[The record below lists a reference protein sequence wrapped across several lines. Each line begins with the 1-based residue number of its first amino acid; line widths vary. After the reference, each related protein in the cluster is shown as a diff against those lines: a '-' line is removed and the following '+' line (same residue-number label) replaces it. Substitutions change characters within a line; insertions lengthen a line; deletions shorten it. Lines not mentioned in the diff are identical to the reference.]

1 VGVVPGTTALVHI
14 SGGTAPFVVAGAD
27 ASVDARYD
35 AATNA
40 VALTGRAPGRAIVT
54 VTDATGATAS
64 LAVLVAP
71 AAGTVPAEIS
81 VTLAGIVSPQFAGER
96 IVAAIARDAQLQS
109 GASLTV
115 SGVTIARKLQPG
127 ELLEADAQVHI
138 AGGGRFVDA
147 DGTTAVHLEVAS
159 LDPLVAQL
167 LFYSD
172 DPEKVPGDSGV
183 LYRGVVEAAHPAR
196 LYAYHV
202 AEAAGTR
209 LYLVLRPA
217 SGTAR
222 VQLLG
227 YAAGPTDAYGYAG
240 HVASVRYLTE
250 RNTQESVIV
259 EASADAPHVRL
270 LGYRPLAVDDLVTA
284 IFDLRV
290 LEGGAVDVS
299 LIAVNGDEDPL
310 KYLGDEPLPDD
321 GHGRKGIFSL
331 VDVPPLALTF
341 ALGAAEPEPFV
352 IGEGG
357 LPNLVPGGRVLA
369 GDYGVVRPVALQLSN
384 PSDAPQSVY
393 LYETPQGGSA
403 TTTIWFDGDPQP
415 TSVGCVRLPAHRYLV
430 KAFDLG
436 PGESRAVT
444 GSYMTDGSSSF
455 PLAFGLTATPPEA
468 PPDPSAPGGCNSRV

>member
-1 VGVVPGTTALVHI
+1 VVPGTTVVVHVR
-14 SGGTAPFVVAGAD
+14 GGTAPFTVAGAN

-40 VALTGRAPGRAIVT
+40 VVLSGRVPGLATVT
-54 VTDATGATAS
+54 VTDASGATAG
-64 LAVLVAP
+64 LTVLVAP
-71 AAGTVPAEIS
+71 AAGAVPPEIT
-81 VTLAGIVSPQFAGER
+81 VTLAGAVSPQFASDR
-96 IVAAIARDAQLQS
+96 IAADIGRDAQLQT
-109 GASLTV
+109 GAKVTV
-115 SGVTIARKLQPG
+115 SGVTVSRKLQPG
-127 ELLEADAQVHI
+127 ELLEADARVHI
-138 AGGGRFVDA
+138 AGGGRFVDV

-202 AEAAGTR
+202 AQAAGTR

-222 VQLLG
+222 VQVLG
-227 YAAGPTDAYGYAG
+227 YAAGPTNAYGYAG
-240 HVASVRYLTE
+240 HVATLQYLEE
-250 RNTQESVIV
+250 RGTQESAIV

-270 LGYRPLAVDDLVTA
+270 LGYRALEVDDLVTA

-290 LEGGAVDVS
+290 LEGGTVDVS
-299 LIAVNGDEDPL
+299 LIAVGGDEDPL
-310 KYLGDEPLPDD
+310 KYLDSEPLPDD

-341 ALGAAEPEPFV
+341 ALGGAEPDPFV

-357 LPNLVPGGRVLA
+357 LPNLVPDGRPLA
-369 GDYGVVRPVALQLSN
+369 GDYGVLRPVALQLSN
-384 PSDAPQSVY
+384 PSAAPQSVY
-393 LYETPQGGSA
+393 LYETPLGGSA
-403 TTTIWFDGDPQP
+403 TTTIWFDGDDQP
-415 TSVGCVRLPAHRYLV
+415 TSVGCVRLPSQRYLV
-430 KAFDLG
+430 KEFALG

-444 GSYMTDGSSSF
+444 GSYMTDGASSF
-455 PLAFGLTATPPEA
+455 PLEFGLTATPPEA
-468 PPDPSAPGGCNSRV
+468 PPQPSAPGGCNSRG